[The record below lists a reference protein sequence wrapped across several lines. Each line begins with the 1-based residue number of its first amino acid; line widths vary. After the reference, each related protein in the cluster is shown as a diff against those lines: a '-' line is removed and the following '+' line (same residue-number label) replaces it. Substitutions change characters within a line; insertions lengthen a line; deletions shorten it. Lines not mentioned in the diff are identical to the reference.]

1 MADDIFGV
9 DDIFNYQISCLC
21 VLIDTNIFDT
31 FNNGRTFSTSG
42 SSLIDLWQTLSAGR
56 VPGIVRQFQSQL
68 FRRIRNMTEYLGN
81 SVENEK

>member
-1 MADDIFGV
+1 M
-9 DDIFNYQISCLC
+9 
-21 VLIDTNIFDT
+21 NIFEAPH
-31 FNNGRTFSTSG
+31 NYRTLSTLG

-68 FRRIRNMTEYLGN
+68 FRRIRNLTEYLGN